1 MAILPF
7 GPLPRLAMTI
17 EQITSD
23 FELLDEWED
32 KYRYVIELG
41 RMLAP
46 MDESDRTEANKVRG
60 CASQVWLATSV
71 EPGIGGEARLAFTGD
86 SDAHIVKGLIAI
98 LLSIHSGKT
107 AAEIAATDALAV
119 FAGLGLQDHLS
130 QQRSN
135 GLASMAQ
142 RIKRDAAAVLG

>member
-1 MAILPF
+1 M
-7 GPLPRLAMTI
+7 
-17 EQITSD
+17 
-23 FELLDEWED
+23 
-32 KYRYVIELG
+32 V
-41 RMLAP
+41 
-46 MDESDRTEANKVRG
+46 ESDRTEANKVRG
-60 CASQVWLATSV
+60 CASQVWLATTV
-71 EPGIGGEARLAFTGD
+71 EPGQAGEPTRLAFTGD

-119 FAGLGLQDHLS
+119 FAGLGLKDHLS

-142 RIKRDAAAVLG
+142 RIKRDAAAALG